1 MRLTKRL
8 QRQRSQW
15 HKGQPMHLFPPCVLY
30 MPKYTP
36 QRILNAQRLLKKNR
50 ECSDVIKKD
59 VYEWVY

>member
-1 MRLTKRL
+1 
-8 QRQRSQW
+8 
-15 HKGQPMHLFPPCVLY
+15 MHLFPPCVLY

>member
-1 MRLTKRL
+1 
-8 QRQRSQW
+8 
-15 HKGQPMHLFPPCVLY
+15 